1 MVFKILRRIAVL
13 AGVLV
18 FSATAAIA
26 QTQTVAAPQAMVKSL
41 NDSLL
46 YMMKNAEALRFSG
59 RRDFLAA
66 RLDAVFHL
74 PVMARIVV
82 GSRWR
87 KLNQN
92 QQQRLVDGFSRLTV
106 STYASRFDGWSGESF
121 EIRAV
126 KPMRDKTVLVKTAI
140 LRPKADTVEINY
152 LMHQFKSGWRVIDV
166 YLKQSYSELA
176 TKRSEYS
183 SVLRR
188 RGFEALIRKIEQK
201 VAQYAAAG

>member
-1 MVFKILRRIAVL
+1 MVSRFLKHIAVL
-13 AGVLV
+13 IGVLA
-18 FSATAAIA
+18 FFAPAASAQSQAAA
-26 QTQTVAAPQAMVKSL
+26 PPQAMVKSL

-46 YMMKNAEALRFSG
+46 YMMKNAAALRFSS
-59 RRDFLAA
+59 RRDFLAP
-66 RLDAVFHL
+66 RLGAVFHL

-87 KLNQN
+87 KLNPN
-92 QQQRLVDGFSRLTV
+92 QQQRLVDGFSRLTI
-106 STYASRFDGWSGESF
+106 STYARRFDGWSGESF
-121 EIRAV
+121 EIRTV
-126 KPMRDKTVLVKTAI
+126 EPVREKTVLVKTAI
-140 LRPKADTVEINY
+140 LRPKDDPVEINY
-152 LMHQFKSGWRVIDV
+152 LMRQFESGWRVIDV

-188 RGFEALIRKIEQK
+188 KGFEALMREIEQK

>member
-1 MVFKILRRIAVL
+1 LAFKILRHIAVL
-13 AGVLV
+13 ASVLA
-18 FSATAAIA
+18 FFATAAT
-26 QTQTVAAPQAMVKSL
+26 TQTRTGAPPQAIVKSL
-41 NDSLL
+41 KDSLL

-59 RRDFLAA
+59 RRDFLGP
-66 RLDAVFHL
+66 RLGTVFHL

-87 KLNQN
+87 RLNPN

-126 KPMRDKTVLVKTAI
+126 EPVRDKTVLVKTAI
-140 LRPKADTVEINY
+140 LQPKDDPVEINY
-152 LMHQFKSGWRVIDV
+152 LMRQFESGWRVIDV

-188 RGFEALIRKIEQK
+188 QGFEALMREIERK
-201 VAQYAAAG
+201 VAQYAAAD

>member
-1 MVFKILRRIAVL
+1 MVFKILRRISVL

-18 FSATAAIA
+18 FFATAAIA
-26 QTQTVAAPQAMVKSL
+26 QTQTVVPPQAMVKSL

-46 YMMKNAEALRFSG
+46 YIMKNADALRFSG
-59 RRDFLAA
+59 RRDFLAP
-66 RLDAVFHL
+66 RLGAVFHL

-92 QQQRLVDGFSRLTV
+92 QQQRLVDGFSRLTI

-121 EIRAV
+121 EIRAAE
-126 KPMRDKTVLVKTAI
+126 PMRDKTVLVKTAI
-140 LRPKADTVEINY
+140 LRPKDDTVEINY
-152 LMHQFKSGWRVIDV
+152 LMHQFESGWRVIDV
-166 YLKQSYSELA
+166 YLKQFYSELA

-183 SVLRR
+183 SILRR
-188 RGFEALIRKIEQK
+188 RGFEALMREIEQK
-201 VAQYAAAG
+201 VAQYVAAG

>member
-1 MVFKILRRIAVL
+1 MVYKILRHVAVL

-18 FSATAAIA
+18 FSATVAIA
-26 QTQTVAAPQAMVKSL
+26 QTQAVVPPQAMVKSL
-41 NDSLL
+41 NESLL
-46 YMMKNAEALRFSG
+46 YIMKNADALRFSG
-59 RRDFLAA
+59 RRDFLGP
-66 RLDAVFHL
+66 RLEAVFHL

-92 QQQRLVDGFSRLTV
+92 QQQRLVDGFSRLTI

-126 KPMRDKTVLVKTAI
+126 EPMRAKTVLVKTAI
-140 LRPKADTVEINY
+140 LRPKDDTVEINY
-152 LMHQFKSGWRVIDV
+152 LMRQFESGWRVIDV
-166 YLKQSYSELA
+166 YLKQFYSELA

-188 RGFEALIRKIEQK
+188 RGFEALMREIEQK
-201 VAQYAAAG
+201 VAQYAAAS

>member
-1 MVFKILRRIAVL
+1 LVFKILRRIAVL

-26 QTQTVAAPQAMVKSL
+26 QTQTVAPPEAMVKSL

-59 RRDFLAA
+59 RRDFLAP
-66 RLDAVFHL
+66 RLNTVFNL
-74 PVMARIVV
+74 PVMARIVL
-82 GSRWR
+82 GRRWR
-87 KLNQN
+87 NLNQN
-92 QQQRLVDGFSRLTV
+92 QQQRLVDGFSRLTIA
-106 STYASRFDGWSGESF
+106 TYASRFDGWSGESF

-152 LMHQFKSGWRVIDV
+152 LMHQFKSGWR
-166 YLKQSYSELA
+166 
-176 TKRSEYS
+176 
-183 SVLRR
+183 
-188 RGFEALIRKIEQK
+188 
-201 VAQYAAAG
+201 